1 MPAARRVPW
10 TAPPHTSARVAG
22 SAVPAA
28 GQVHAHPRHLRREGR
43 RDLRVGLARRAGP
56 PRTSAHLDAPRHTSA
71 HLGRAS
77 AHPRHTGGKQTP
89 RNTSAESRQIWRS
102 LGTHLCT
109 SASPV
114 AHRKAGCGS
123 PMTRPR
129 RVHPTPQAVKEVRT
143 SPALKKVLQMTLALG
158 NYLNGGTNKGAAWGF
173 KLDTLSK
180 LSGTKTVDNKS
191 TLLHYIAGPLASAGW
206 HISFYAS
213 TCLCPLQA
221 CSQRRRRRATP
232 PAATARRRRP
242 TRCSSSSRC
251 PRSSRLCAWCGST
264 RAQTCRR
271 CAARSSRWRTR

>member
-1 MPAARRVPW
+1 MWAESSSGSGAAAVALGWRSLFKWWRSSKLEWGWNPGARGSARGSASEASLLPCAATKEVANILAEKDHVRAVHARRREGAAVPAARRVPW

-109 SASPV
+109 SPSPV
-114 AHRKAGCGS
+114 AHPACKAGCGS

-143 SPALKKVLQMTLALG
+143 SPA
-158 NYLNGGTNKGAAWGF
+158 
-173 KLDTLSK
+173 S
-180 LSGTKTVDNKS
+180 
-191 TLLHYIAGPLASAGW
+191 
-206 HISFYAS
+206 
-213 TCLCPLQA
+213 
-221 CSQRRRRRATP
+221 
-232 PAATARRRRP
+232 
-242 TRCSSSSRC
+242 
-251 PRSSRLCAWCGST
+251 
-264 RAQTCRR
+264 RR
-271 CAARSSRWRTR
+271 CCR

>member
-1 MPAARRVPW
+1 VPAARRVPW

-109 SASPV
+109 SPSPV
-114 AHRKAGCGS
+114 AHPACKAGCGS

-129 RVHPTPQAVKEVRT
+129 RVNPPRRP
-143 SPALKKVLQMTLALG
+143 SRRFALRRRQE
-158 NYLNGGTNKGAAWGF
+158 GAA
-173 KLDTLSK
+173 DDAR
-180 LSGTKTVDNKS
+180 SGQ
-191 TLLHYIAGPLASAGW
+191 LP
-206 HISFYAS
+206 
-213 TCLCPLQA
+213 
-221 CSQRRRRRATP
+221 QRRHKQGRRVGLH
-232 PAATARRRRP
+232 ARHALEAVRHKD
-242 TRCSSSSRC
+242 
-251 PRSSRLCAWCGST
+251 G
-264 RAQTCRR
+264 
-271 CAARSSRWRTR
+271 

>member
-1 MPAARRVPW
+1 MRTLPAAETTRDSSRLGSSPPRRTSRPSATTTGPRSRSRRPSSSSHLPLHTSLFTPRGVALAGREVHARRGEGAAVPAARRVPW

-28 GQVHAHPRHLRREGR
+28 GQVHAHPCHLRREGR

-114 AHRKAGCGS
+114 AHRKAGC
-123 PMTRPR
+123 
-129 RVHPTPQAVKEVRT
+129 
-143 SPALKKVLQMTLALG
+143 
-158 NYLNGGTNKGAAWGF
+158 
-173 KLDTLSK
+173 
-180 LSGTKTVDNKS
+180 
-191 TLLHYIAGPLASAGW
+191 
-206 HISFYAS
+206 
-213 TCLCPLQA
+213 
-221 CSQRRRRRATP
+221 
-232 PAATARRRRP
+232 ARR
-242 TRCSSSSRC
+242 
-251 PRSSRLCAWCGST
+251 
-264 RAQTCRR
+264 
-271 CAARSSRWRTR
+271 